1 MGCRCSRLAV
11 YEDRDRIARDLHD
24 LVIQRLFATGMQLQ
38 GALRTPG
45 LDDSVRDRM
54 SKAVD
59 EMDETIR
66 EIRQTIFALHEPTV
80 GPSTG
85 LRGRILRETEQAAS
99 LLGFEL
105 SVTFTGVID
114 SAVACGEGRCFD

>member
-1 MGCRCSRLAV
+1 
-11 YEDRDRIARDLHD
+11 
-24 LVIQRLFATGMQLQ
+24 MQLQ

-66 EIRQTIFALHEPTV
+66 EIRQAIFALHEPTV

-85 LRGRILRETEQAAS
+85 LRGRILRETVQAAS
-99 LLGFEL
+99 LLGFEP